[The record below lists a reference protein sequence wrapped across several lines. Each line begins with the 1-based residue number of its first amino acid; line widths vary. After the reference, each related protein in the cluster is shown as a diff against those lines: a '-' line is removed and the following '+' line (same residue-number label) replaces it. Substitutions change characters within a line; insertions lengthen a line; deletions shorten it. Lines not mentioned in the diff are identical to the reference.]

1 MAENQNSISLK
12 LGSHNSWSF
21 APINWYIPH
30 FVCKCQNLNIE
41 EQYKAGVRLFDLR
54 LRFKFNES
62 RWRVAHGSAFFNVD
76 WREDLAWLNNK
87 GDCYVRVVLEYNKK
101 PVEYDL
107 IKSLFKGYC
116 EHLSSIFPNIKF
128 FGGNR
133 KWDWKRIY
141 EFKNPDEPLIDKYSS
156 TTSWFKSKSRFLKII
171 DDWWP
176 WLYAKFHNKETI
188 KQYKLYGPSD
198 KWLFIDFVKED
209 DWKTEI

>member
-54 LRFKFNES
+54 LRLKDLYK
-62 RWRVAHGSAFFNVD
+62 WGVAHGSAFFKVD
-76 WREDLAWLNNK
+76 WREDLAWLNSK
-87 GDCYVRVVLEYNKK
+87 GDCYVRVTLEYNKE
-101 PVEYDL
+101 PLTPNFIQVCF
-107 IKSLFKGYC
+107 IKYC
-116 EHLSSIFPNIKF
+116 SRLQELYPNIKF

-133 KWDWKRIY
+133 KWDWEKIY
-141 EFKNPDEPLIDKYSS
+141 VFNNPDEPLLDKYSS
-156 TTSWFKSKSRFLKII
+156 VTSWFKTKSRFLKII